1 MKRILVIA
9 GVLLSLTACK
19 FGEENQ
25 SVKIDTPKEIKQ
37 KEKKPRLMLPTRILK
52 ME

>member
-37 KEKKPRLMLPTRILK
+37 KEKPRLMLPTRILK